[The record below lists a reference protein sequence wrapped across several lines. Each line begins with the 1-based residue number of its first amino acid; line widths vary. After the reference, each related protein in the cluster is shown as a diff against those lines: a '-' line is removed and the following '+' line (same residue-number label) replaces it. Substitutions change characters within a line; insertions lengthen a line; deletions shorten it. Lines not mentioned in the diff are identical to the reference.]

1 MSAAAQRVGKVVRFR
16 GLLSRALLVAGGALA
31 GTAAAWALSAAP
43 ASAETADLNPVGV
56 LAEGVLGSG
65 PLSEV
70 LSPVDKAVEDL
81 DAVIR
86 AQREA
91 LAEIPQADLGRVV
104 ENVRG
109 AVDQVGDLLGAE
121 PVLQVVEVQDAQRVD
136 QGLAPTAIPA
146 LPAQHQAPAEP
157 EAATVAAPE
166 TPAAAEVE
174 AQQRSTRAVVAQA
187 APVERSHRDAPA
199 EARPAQPVTPDLPS
213 VPVVPASGTPAHCSC
228 GADGASSSNNNG
240 GALSTIASTSGV
252 PTAAA
257 RALLPATERN
267 TAMPGKQP
275 GITPD

>member
-1 MSAAAQRVGKVVRFR
+1 M
-16 GLLSRALLVAGGALA
+16 LSRALLVAGGALA

-43 ASAETADLNPVGV
+43 ASAETLDLNPVGV
-56 LAEGVLGSG
+56 LSEGGLGGG

-70 LSPVDKAVEDL
+70 LSPVDKAVDDL
-81 DAVIR
+81 DAAIR

-91 LAEIPQADLGRVV
+91 LVEIPRADLGRVA
-104 ENVRG
+104 EDIRG
-109 AVDQVGDLLGAE
+109 AVGQVGGLLGVE
-121 PVLQVVEVQDAQRVD
+121 PVLQVVEVQDAPRVD
-136 QGLAPTAIPA
+136 AALAPTAIPA
-146 LPAQHQAPAEP
+146 LPEQHQAPAEA
-157 EAATVAAPE
+157 EAAPVAAPE

-174 AQQRSTRAVVAQA
+174 AQQWSTRASAAPA
-187 APVERSHRDAPA
+187 APVERSRNEAPAA